1 MEQFM
6 EEYGGVTIAVLCA
19 ILLIGIVIGMVSENG
34 SLYQYVVFHCS
45 SAV

>member
-19 ILLIGIVIGMVSENG
+19 ILVIGIVIGMASVNG
-34 SLYQYVVFHCS
+34 SLYQYVVLHCS

>member
-6 EEYGGVTIAVLCA
+6 EEYGGVTIAVLCG
-19 ILLIGIVIGMVSENG
+19 ILLIGIVIGMINDNG
-34 SLYQYVVFHCS
+34 SLYQYVVFHCN